1 MQYCLPL
8 SFNPRIP
15 RGMRQRG
22 RWTFAVSLAF
32 NPRVL
37 RGMRQVVFV
46 VHNRIPCTFNPRIL
60 RGMRHQFC
68 TNNNSI
74 YWYNLLNIN
83 NNLSTGY
90 YYLAHLILAKTIHT
104 LFSSANPPVKLCTLH
119 IRTLATIHASHEGCD
134 KIKGEKVCEKTCF
147 NPRIRVGCDP
157 SRAIIPFWVL
167 L

>member
-1 MQYCLPL
+1 
-8 SFNPRIP
+8 
-15 RGMRQRG
+15 MRQRG

-32 NPRVL
+32 NPRIL

-83 NNLSTGY
+83 NNLSTRY

-104 LFSSANPPVKLCTLH
+104 LFFRCESPSKIMYTSHSH
-119 IRTLATIHASHEGCD
+119 ISYY
-134 KIKGEKVCEKTCF
+134 
-147 NPRIRVGCDP
+147 PRIPRGMRQNKRRK
-157 SRAIIPFWVL
+157 SMRKNML
-167 L
+167 